1 MPESE
6 HSCRLVSRDE
16 FDSFERED
24 AAEQVAGR
32 EVDHVYGIREDVGRA
47 DLQSVRY
54 PFRTGWD
61 TQAAMLDAQTDCEQ
75 RGGMEFEPAAEFV
88 QQGAAPACVAC
99 GNDRDHDMR
108 HNANP
113 GATKS
118 RSVHAKDVVTREI
131 DDEEREV
138 LRVPISSTRADREGD
153 AFSEQALRGM
163 ADQIREEQPLVF
175 QNHGLAGNF
184 FEAIPYD
191 QAHTI
196 GTHFDAE
203 VVEADDGHH
212 ELFAFINPDHTHPE
226 GERMLRQVRD
236 EKQAIKFSVGF
247 RILEEAD
254 DLPESERPERANE
267 IPGRLFMR
275 ADLLEDSKVGI
286 PANPDASVTA
296 MAGKSAGLADGLPGY
311 RIHPALRAML
321 GDGHHAHDAE
331 GAGAYAAKGAGGGPE
346 GGEKPDL
353 KDVPNNETRK
363 GPSKGTDGDTDDET
377 DRDGLRAELDTLRAD
392 MASLADDVATL
403 RDAVDGETATEGS
416 PDETDDAGDPQGTV
430 TVGRDEYADLQK
442 RLEELEEAR
451 DAGIGES
458 QTADPTTDESPTESK
473 YAEVEEAAETAE
485 TKDENGGEQTTNHTT
500 PLTQQR

>member
-16 FDSFERED
+16 FDSFERQD
-24 AAEQVAGR
+24 AAETVAGR

-61 TQAAMLDAQTDCEQ
+61 TQEAMLDAQTDCEQ
-75 RGGMEFEPAAEFV
+75 RGGEAFEPAAEFV
-88 QQGAAPACVAC
+88 KQGAAPSCIAC

-118 RSVHAKDVVTREI
+118 RNVHAKDVVTREI

-175 QNHGLAGNF
+175 QNHGLAGDF
-184 FEAIPYD
+184 MGAIPYD
-191 QAHTI
+191 QSETI

-296 MAGKSAGLADGLPGY
+296 TAKSGAPGGVHPMMQLMALQSGFDPGERGMLPGFDAKSGD
-311 RIHPALRAML
+311 PAAEDP
-321 GDGHHAHDAE
+321 GD
-331 GAGAYAAKGAGGGPE
+331 AA
-346 GGEKPDL
+346 
-353 KDVPNNETRK
+353 
-363 GPSKGTDGDTDDET
+363 DESS
-377 DRDGLRAELDTLRAD
+377 DRDGLRADLNALRAD

-403 RDAVDGETATEGS
+403 REAVDGETATGGS
-416 PDETDDAGDPQGTV
+416 PDETDDAGEPDTV
-430 TVGRDEYADLQK
+430 TVDRDEYADLQK
-442 RLEELEEAR
+442 RLEDLEEAR
-451 DAGIGES
+451 DAGLGES
-458 QTADPTTDESPTESK
+458 QTADPTIDESPTESQ
-473 YAEVEEAAETAE
+473 YADVEETNAGTDADETA
-485 TKDENGGEQTTNHTT
+485 DESRDDLPATHQARGY
-500 PLTQQR
+500 